1 MKLKKLNPPQDVY
14 VVTSR
19 NGVRLSKPESGSGAE
34 NVKAVN
40 AELDVED
47 LDLTH
52 GPVEELNAVA
62 EAESG

>member
-34 NVKAVN
+34 NVKVVD

-47 LDLTH
+47 MEVTH
-52 GPVEELNAVA
+52 GSVEGQHSVA
-62 EAESG
+62 DAEPG